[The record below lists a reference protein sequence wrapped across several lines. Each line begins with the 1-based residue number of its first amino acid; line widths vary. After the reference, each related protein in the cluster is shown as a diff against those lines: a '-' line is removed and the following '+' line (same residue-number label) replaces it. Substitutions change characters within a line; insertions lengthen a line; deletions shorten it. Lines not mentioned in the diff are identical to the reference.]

1 MQHGYKLE
9 KNNKLVEFPI
19 ELDMSPFVS
28 KMCRNSMGRAI
39 YTLNGIV
46 EHSGRLN
53 SGHYTAYVKQ
63 GIRFVF

>member
-39 YTLNGIV
+39 YTLNGIIFKI
-46 EHSGRLN
+46 STFLL
-53 SGHYTAYVKQ
+53 Y
-63 GIRFVF
+63 I